1 MDANCGVDAKV
12 DDRWMLIVGVDAKVD
27 DRWML
32 NLWVDAKWMLGGC

>member
-1 MDANCGVDAKV
+1 VDANS
-12 DDRWMLIVGVDAKVD
+12 GVDAKVD

>member
-1 MDANCGVDAKV
+1 MLILGVDAN
-12 DDRWMLIVGVDAKVD
+12 VD

>member
-1 MDANCGVDAKV
+1 VDANSGVDAKV
-12 DDRWMLIVGVDAKVD
+12 DDRWMLILEVDANVD